1 MTTESWFET
10 EPAAKAVGCSISSL
24 RRYRDSH
31 GGFLVAGLHYRPG
44 GPSHNS
50 RIFWNVPL
58 IQKEFLRRNQIKMIS
73 EFSGSR
79 RPTPDRPTSLSS
91 ADLDDD
97 KPRVSITDE
106 EIFGITKV
114 ILEGGS
120 AGNFE
125 RSLAHAI
132 RCADPLNKRLLLE
145 TFPRLVE
152 KFHPTYGYLR

>member
-1 MTTESWFET
+1 
-10 EPAAKAVGCSISSL
+10 
-24 RRYRDSH
+24 
-31 GGFLVAGLHYRPG
+31 
-44 GPSHNS
+44 
-50 RIFWNVPL
+50 
-58 IQKEFLRRNQIKMIS
+58 MIS

-97 KPRVSITDE
+97 KPRVSITDA
-106 EIFGITKV
+106 EIFQITKV
-114 ILEGGS
+114 ILEGGK

-152 KFHPTYGYLR
+152 KFHPIYGYLR

>member
-1 MTTESWFET
+1 
-10 EPAAKAVGCSISSL
+10 
-24 RRYRDSH
+24 
-31 GGFLVAGLHYRPG
+31 
-44 GPSHNS
+44 
-50 RIFWNVPL
+50 
-58 IQKEFLRRNQIKMIS
+58 MIS

-91 ADLDDD
+91 ADLDD

-114 ILEGGS
+114 VLEGGK

-145 TFPRLVE
+145 AFPRLVE
-152 KFHPTYGYLR
+152 KFHPIYGYLK